1 MLDIFN
7 QTALEVCAERDV
19 ICYDLAS
26 NIAHSEENFYD
37 FVHFTEMGSQRV
49 GEHVAR
55 VIESEVMK

>member
-7 QTALEVCAERDV
+7 QTTLEVCAERDI

-37 FVHFTEMGSQRV
+37 FVHFTEMGSRRV
-49 GEHVAR
+49 GEQVAQ
-55 VIESEVMK
+55 VIEVME